1 MLNNDYVTESD
12 RNRIINMPLFPSR
25 GLIQLQ
31 DGTIIAENIVFQ
43 GIYIN
48 RKFIDSSGAQ
58 IELLYKK
65 ILQDRPKFSHL
76 SNKGEFKEKI
86 WLVDNLNEKELIS
99 YLDKIKTETLLSY
112 GVYQIEADGLD
123 LFEYVKGDQDSIMG
137 LPIKHIMN
145 YIKQYK

>member
-1 MLNNDYVTESD
+1 MKIIQDLKKDEKEIQSLKSRSRIVLVVISFLILAGLFKIIQLTILDNNDYVTESD
-12 RNRIINMPLFPSR
+12 KNRIINMPLFPAR

-65 ILQDRPKFSHL
+65 VLQDRPKFSHL
-76 SNKGEFKEKI
+76 SNKGEFKEK
-86 WLVDNLNEKELIS
+86 NMAS
-99 YLDKIKTETLLSY
+99 
-112 GVYQIEADGLD
+112 
-123 LFEYVKGDQDSIMG
+123 
-137 LPIKHIMN
+137 
-145 YIKQYK
+145 

>member
-1 MLNNDYVTESD
+1 MKIIQDLKKDEKEIQSLKSRSRIVLVVTSFLILVGLFKIIQLTILDNNDYVTESD
-12 RNRIINMPLFPSR
+12 KNRIINMPLFPAR

-48 RKFIDSSGAQ
+48 RKFINSSGAQ

-65 ILQDRPKFSHL
+65 VLQDRPKFSQL

-86 WLVDNLNEKELIS
+86 WLVDNLNEI
-99 YLDKIKTETLLSY
+99 
-112 GVYQIEADGLD
+112 
-123 LFEYVKGDQDSIMG
+123 
-137 LPIKHIMN
+137 
-145 YIKQYK
+145 